1 MTSNGI
7 PLDKAELLSV
17 ILEAILYGFSLLM
30 FGGTMW
36 TLLSQR
42 SIQQL
47 NRKMFAVACAL
58 LVVSTAHLVVH
69 IIRVMFGL
77 ILYRDTFPG
86 GPAAYFLD
94 VSEWTWNAKNH
105 IYVVQSLIGDG
116 VILYRCYA
124 VWQTVYILIV
134 PMILWCVAGVSGF
147 MANITAAHATQSG
160 VFAGVVQ
167 KWITSFWAATLA
179 TNLLATVLL
188 IARIWYVDWKAT
200 RFRSHQSSQL
210 RPILHILIDAG
221 AFYSLTLVVALICF
235 VNESN
240 GQYVIL
246 DMVTPIISITFY
258 MVIIRVGMAS
268 RSAQL
273 PFRNMSL
280 EASLSAERR
289 RRMQVHITTLTENK
303 IEHDQRPSSMC
314 ITVPSNSKSDP
325 SDIQL
330 DSDGYTPV

>member
-134 PMILWCVAGVSGF
+134 PMILWCVAGVDS
-147 MANITAAHATQSG
+147 
-160 VFAGVVQ
+160 
-167 KWITSFWAATLA
+167 W
-179 TNLLATVLL
+179 
-188 IARIWYVDWKAT
+188 
-200 RFRSHQSSQL
+200 
-210 RPILHILIDAG
+210 
-221 AFYSLTLVVALICF
+221 LT
-235 VNESN
+235 
-240 GQYVIL
+240 
-246 DMVTPIISITFY
+246 
-258 MVIIRVGMAS
+258 
-268 RSAQL
+268 
-273 PFRNMSL
+273 
-280 EASLSAERR
+280 
-289 RRMQVHITTLTENK
+289 
-303 IEHDQRPSSMC
+303 
-314 ITVPSNSKSDP
+314 
-325 SDIQL
+325 
-330 DSDGYTPV
+330 